1 MKNGRRIAFDYGQ
14 VRIGVAASDPSGLIA
29 SPVVTLQT
37 TAPDLAEQI
46 KSLIE
51 EYEPIYIVI
60 GEPKHLS
67 GASNPSLVAAHEFGD
82 FVKSVANVPIHFIDE
97 RMSTVSASKVLRGA
111 GFNVKESKSKIDAM
125 AAVAILESALARE
138 RIAGALDE

>member
-1 MKNGRRIAFDYGQ
+1 MKNGRRISFDYGQ

-29 SPVVTLQT
+29 SPIATLQAG
-37 TAPDLAEQI
+37 APDLADQL
-46 KSLIE
+46 KSIFA

-67 GASNPSLVAAHEFGD
+67 GASNPSLVAAHEFGEL
-82 FVKSVANVPIHFIDE
+82 VKTVTDVPIHFIDE

-111 GFNVKESKSKIDAM
+111 GFNTKESKSKIDAM

-138 RIAGALDE
+138 RIAGKLNE

>member
-29 SPVVTLQT
+29 SPIATLQAG
-37 TAPDLAEQI
+37 APDLADQL
-46 KSLIE
+46 KSIFA

-67 GASNPSLVAAHEFGD
+67 GASNPSLVAAHEFGEL
-82 FVKSVANVPIHFIDE
+82 VKTVTDVPIHFIDE

-111 GFNVKESKSKIDAM
+111 GFNTKESKSKIDAM

-138 RIAGALDE
+138 RIAGKLNE